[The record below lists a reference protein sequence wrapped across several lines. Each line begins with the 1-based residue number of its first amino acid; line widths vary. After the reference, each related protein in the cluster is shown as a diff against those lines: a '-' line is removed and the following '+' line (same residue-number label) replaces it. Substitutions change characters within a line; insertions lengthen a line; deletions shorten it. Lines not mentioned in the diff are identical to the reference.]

1 VRNYYLSIEQSNE
14 ARAWNEQMAKWRT
27 PHQLKSRLKAI
38 RSLIKLNKKLWPD
51 FRTPETDIYG

>member
-1 VRNYYLSIEQSNE
+1 MRSYYLSFDEKIIKEW
-14 ARAWNEQMAKWRT
+14 RA

-51 FRTPETDIYG
+51 FRTPEIDIYG